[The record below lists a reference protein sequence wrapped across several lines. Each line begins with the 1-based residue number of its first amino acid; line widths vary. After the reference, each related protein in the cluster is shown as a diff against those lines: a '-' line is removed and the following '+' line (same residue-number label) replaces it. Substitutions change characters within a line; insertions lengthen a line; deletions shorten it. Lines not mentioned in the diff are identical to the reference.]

1 MHPAVAATPTARS
14 GMSAKVRLLVV
25 YGSES
30 GNAKRGIT
38 RWIKK
43 WEASESVPFTVVD
56 FISGNE
62 LYQRCGGSG
71 QAQAKNLESVAQC
84 CDVLLVAT
92 SSYGDGDPPS
102 NMRDLVQFLQHEAS
116 MNSDALVGVQHAVL
130 GFGSSTYTTFQNIP
144 RLTDK
149 FLGACGSRRLAMRAE
164 VRAPSSDA
172 ITRPAWRRARPLNVL
187 TSLYSTC
194 SLRRSTSTTQT
205 QARRPP
211 TCAGVRRSSVLCK
224 TCRLSAPQ
232 QVESWKS
239 LLRPAQ
245 CPCDAPSSHPRVVC
259 ALCTSLRLDPAG
271 IQGRTANFRRRR

>member
-1 MHPAVAATPTARS
+1 MTPAVAATPTSRN
-14 GMSAKVRLLVV
+14 GMSAKARLLVV

-62 LYQRCGGSG
+62 LYERCGGSG

-102 NMRDLVQFLQHEAS
+102 NMRNLVQLLQHEAS

-172 ITRPAWRRARPLNVL
+172 STRPARGAV
-187 TSLYSTC
+187 
-194 SLRRSTSTTQT
+194 
-205 QARRPP
+205 
-211 TCAGVRRSSVLCK
+211 
-224 TCRLSAPQ
+224 
-232 QVESWKS
+232 
-239 LLRPAQ
+239 
-245 CPCDAPSSHPRVVC
+245 H
-259 ALCTSLRLDPAG
+259 AL
-271 IQGRTANFRRRR
+271 